1 MRLGDIKAKQ
11 AVFQAVDPVYGE
23 PIEDVK
29 ITFKPRSDVEAYE
42 KFSLKVA
49 SGGLDTAQDI
59 AETFFEI
66 LEDGIIGDEWMF
78 TPQGFQG
85 LLEDENSAFI
95 GNQLV
100 EFFMEKSNFFTVPPP
115 VVEEEQPAKPR
126 KKKK

>member
-49 SGGLDTAQDI
+49 SGGLNTSQDI

-66 LEDGIIGDEWMF
+66 LQDGVIGDYEF
-78 TPQGFQG
+78 TPEGFQG

-95 GNQLV
+95 GNQIV
-100 EFFMEKSNFFTVPPP
+100 EFFTEKSNFFTVPPP
-115 VVEEEQPAKPR
+115 VVKEEQPAKPA

>member
-42 KFSLKVA
+42 KFNEQIRAGALQTPE
-49 SGGLDTAQDI
+49 GIAQG
-59 AETFFEI
+59 FFGI
-66 LEDGIIGDEWMF
+66 LESGKLGDYEF
-78 TPQGFQG
+78 TAEGLQD

-95 GNQLV
+95 GNQIV
-100 EFFMEKSNFFTVPPP
+100 NFFSDLSNFFTVPPP